1 MLNGDLNENGKKN
14 RSKSPGGHDHDA
26 IYRIGRNLPSPYRP
40 L

>member
-14 RSKSPGGHDHDA
+14 RSKSLGGHDHDA